1 MFTFPSEP
9 EEALFFTGL
18 QKATNESSGSLGMV
32 FAEAQ
37 LVGKIAKARIPD
49 IAQHVSTPT
58 VARDMLSIVK
68 AFGLDKL
75 QYWGFSYVI
84 HIPISLTNFDNVED
98 TDRLWV
104 LRECPSYLRS
114 RQWD

>member
-9 EEALFFTGL
+9 EEALFSTAL
-18 QKATNESSGSLGMV
+18 QRAANETSDSLGTV
-32 FAEAQ
+32 FAKGQ

-58 VARDMLSIVK
+58 VARDMLSIVE

-84 HIPISLTNFDNVED
+84 RLHVGFTKFNSVIDM
-98 TDRLWV
+98 DRFWAP
-104 LRECPSYLRS
+104 RE
-114 RQWD
+114 